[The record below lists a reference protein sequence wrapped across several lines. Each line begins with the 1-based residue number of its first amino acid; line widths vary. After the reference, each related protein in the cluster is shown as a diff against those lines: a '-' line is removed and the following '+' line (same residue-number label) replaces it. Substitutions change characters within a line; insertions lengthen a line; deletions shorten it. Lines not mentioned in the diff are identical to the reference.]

1 MKIIIF
7 GKNHRYGKG
16 NEMNIKRVFLKITI
30 VLSIVPIIF
39 GILMVIFS
47 DSIDGKTKGLTMAV
61 IAPVVIWG
69 IYGAAYFPFK
79 GIFNN

>member
-1 MKIIIF
+1 
-7 GKNHRYGKG
+7 
-16 NEMNIKRVFLKITI
+16 MNIKRGFLKITI
-30 VLSIVPIIF
+30 VLSVAPIIF
-39 GILMVIFS
+39 GILMFILS